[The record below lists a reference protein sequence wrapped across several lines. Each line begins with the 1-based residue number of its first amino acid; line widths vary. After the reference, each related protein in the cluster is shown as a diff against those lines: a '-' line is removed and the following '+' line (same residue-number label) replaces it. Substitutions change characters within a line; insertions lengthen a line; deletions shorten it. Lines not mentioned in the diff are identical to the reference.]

1 MIARGFS
8 GVIQLT
14 NDWLFHR
21 KLWHRMRTSIFA
33 ISALVLVTL
42 AGCSTGA
49 PASPIA
55 PPTATQT
62 PPSSVVVE
70 PTPLSPA
77 TITPTIENGF
87 SIYLLAQNIPPQQ
100 LAILSHLQLEIR
112 PVLSINDIVTYAKAT
127 HEIGLTASGY
137 ERIHSLSVPVNG
149 KAFAVC
155 VDGQPI
161 YAGAFWVG
169 YSSLIFDGIVIDTIR
184 ATKEHPVIQIQL
196 GYPGPAF
203 FHGDDPRSDPRILQ
217 ALEQAGKLK

>member
-42 AGCSTGA
+42 VGCSTGA

-70 PTPLSPA
+70 PTPLSPT

-87 SIYLLAQNIPPQQ
+87 SIYLLAQNIPPEQ
-100 LAILSHLQLEIR
+100 LAILSHLQLENR

-155 VDGQPI
+155 VNGQPI

-184 ATKEHPVIQIQL
+184 ATQGASCNSNPTRL
-196 GYPGPAF
+196 SRTSLFSWG
-203 FHGDDPRSDPRILQ
+203 
-217 ALEQAGKLK
+217 